1 MLNQMDTMFIKKE
14 NIDMEYELYYLVP
27 FPDFQKYQGTTDEE
41 YEEYLEHSCHS
52 MDDTEDFIEKEW
64 LEEFEN
70 KHIN

>member
-1 MLNQMDTMFIKKE
+1 MSKKKQKFIHK
-14 NIDMEYELYYLVP
+14 NISMSYELYYLVP
-27 FPDFQKYQGTTDEE
+27 FPDFQKYQGITDEE

-70 KHIN
+70 KHRN

>member
-1 MLNQMDTMFIKKE
+1 MDTMFMKRE

-64 LEEFEN
+64 LEEWKN
-70 KHIN
+70 KHKNK

>member
-1 MLNQMDTMFIKKE
+1 MDTMFIKKE
-14 NIDMEYELYYLVP
+14 NIDMEYELYYRVP
-27 FPDFQKYQGTTDEE
+27 FPDFQKYQGTTGEE

-70 KHIN
+70 KFKSN

>member
-1 MLNQMDTMFIKKE
+1 MFNQMGTMFTKKE
-14 NIDMEYELYYLVP
+14 NIDMNYELYYLVP

-70 KHIN
+70 KHKN

>member
-1 MLNQMDTMFIKKE
+1 MFNQMDTMLMKKG
-14 NIDMEYELYYLVP
+14 NIDMNYELYYLVP

-64 LEEFEN
+64 LEEFEK
-70 KHIN
+70 KHKN